1 MAAAFA
7 STLGVASGAE
17 RAEKH
22 TARYGLRAPSRSSR
36 TRSRV
41 PTNSGCDRIPVG
53 PERINSFLRQ
63 SLWLFVVELNYTNL
77 HESRRFEV
85 KVNAGETRSVSV
97 NLEE

>member
-22 TARYGLRAPSRSSR
+22 TARYGLRAPSRSS
-36 TRSRV
+36 
-41 PTNSGCDRIPVG
+41 RIPVG